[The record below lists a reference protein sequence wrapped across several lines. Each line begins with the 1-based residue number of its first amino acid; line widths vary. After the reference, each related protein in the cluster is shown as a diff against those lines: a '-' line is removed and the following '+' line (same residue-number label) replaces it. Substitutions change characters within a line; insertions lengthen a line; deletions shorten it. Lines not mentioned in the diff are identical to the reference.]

1 MATPN
6 NPAPVAPVKRDEL
19 TPAQLE
25 SLRLAFAGLKAAP
38 SERTFKIRS
47 RLDQFSDDALARI
60 ANAKVRFLGK
70 LAVNVLVRRQV
81 DFTIHPGGSII
92 LGGAR

>member
-6 NPAPVAPVKRDEL
+6 NPAPVAPVKRDDL
-19 TPAQLE
+19 TPAQLQ
-25 SLRLAFAGLKAAP
+25 SLRLAFAGLQTAP
-38 SERTFKIRS
+38 SERTFKIGS
-47 RLDQFSDDALARI
+47 RLEQFSDDALAQI
-60 ANAKVRFLGK
+60 VNAKVRFLGK

-81 DFTIHPGGSII
+81 DFTIYPGGSIT